1 MWLILVFEHARP
13 QILYFAFT
21 FPVCVPHLSL
31 LLSATGVRE
40 EEGEKKEKAKMKRAA
55 LFVHSGHSFSSD

>member
-40 EEGEKKEKAKMKRAA
+40 EQGGKKRKGKDEEGR
-55 LFVHSGHSFSSD
+55 LVRPLGSFVFL